1 MIAKYPKLTF
11 MKFGRN
17 KFTMELSNDFKSAL
31 RHFVYYYTNGTLP
44 FVIDD
49 NELLKNI
56 NYREDLKDEA
66 SLVEQAF
73 AIFTNNIK
81 MDEYGKVLNLTHSMK
96 RAAQW
101 IRFVCREENDTY
113 QVEPEFE
120 DWEVELY

>member
-1 MIAKYPKLTF
+1 
-11 MKFGRN
+11 MKFGEN
-17 KFTMELSNDFKSAL
+17 KLVMELSNDFKSAL

-44 FVIDD
+44 YVIDD
-49 NELLKNI
+49 NELLKNT

-81 MDEYGKVLNLTHSMK
+81 MDESGKVLNLTHSMK
-96 RAAQW
+96 RTAQW

-120 DWEVELY
+120 DWEVELH